1 MAAIIPGVMMAG
13 AGISAIGAISQANAQ
28 QAASSYNARL
38 REIDA
43 GVALEQAD
51 RDALQ
56 IRRAGERAQGSVLAG
71 FGASGI
77 ATDEGSPLDVLSMSA
92 SEAKL
97 DEETVL
103 YKGRL
108 KASGYQGAAALER
121 YSGDTA
127 QKQGYLNAASYLIGG
142 AGKAGATYAT
152 INRPFMYGE

>member
-1 MAAIIPGVMMAG
+1 MAAIPMMMMAG
-13 AGISAIGAISQANAQ
+13 AGISAVGAISQANAQ

-38 REIDA
+38 REVDA

-56 IRRAGERAQGSVLAG
+56 VRISGERAQGSVLAG
-71 FGASGI
+71 FGASGVS
-77 ATDEGSPLDVLSMSA
+77 TDEGSPLDVLASSA
-92 SEAKL
+92 SNAKL

-108 KASGYQGAAALER
+108 KASGYQSAAALER

-127 QKQGYLNAASYLIGG
+127 QKQGYMNAASYLIGG
-142 AGKAGATYAT
+142 AGNAASTHAST
-152 INRPFMYGE
+152 SRPFMYGE